1 MAYAITFPTQHF
13 VLNGVPLSTP
23 AWELLNLQ
31 VLLAGP
37 AIRGSNV
44 ILPGASGTKARRRR
58 ATERSVTLE
67 LQIFGDRDPNGV
79 AHTDPVLG
87 LMLNID
93 ALRQVTEPPTTND
106 SLVTAT
112 LIWKSITRD
121 EPVQVVGFDVGGNVG
136 TGSVAATI
144 DLVIPTGAF
153 S

>member
-31 VLLAGP
+31 VLLSGP

-44 ILPGASGTKARRRR
+44 ILPGAPGTKARRRR
-58 ATERSVTLE
+58 PTERSVTLE
-67 LQIFGDRDPNGV
+67 LQVFGSHDADGV

-121 EPVQVVGFDVGGNVG
+121 EQVQVVGFDVGGNVG

-144 DLVIPTGAF
+144 DLVIPSGAF